1 MSDNKITIPLKL
13 TISNWNQDIANK
25 IADFNNID
33 LTGCKSIEE
42 QLGLL
47 SDVLYSTVWNQ
58 FVYIIPNPE
67 IGSEDMVELILC
79 DIKVELETTGKSFPA
94 FGIV

>member
-1 MSDNKITIPLKL
+1 MTDKTTIPLKL

-25 IADFNNID
+25 IAYFNNID

-79 DIKVELETTGKSFPA
+79 DIKVELEATGKSFPA
-94 FGIV
+94 FGII

>member
-1 MSDNKITIPLKL
+1 MTDKTTIPLKL

-79 DIKVELETTGKSFPA
+79 DIKVELEVTGKSFPA
-94 FGIV
+94 FGII

>member
-1 MSDNKITIPLKL
+1 MTDKTTIPLKL

-79 DIKVELETTGKSFPA
+79 DIKVELEATGKSFPA
-94 FGIV
+94 FGII

>member
-1 MSDNKITIPLKL
+1 MTDKTTIPLKL
-13 TISNWNQDIANK
+13 TISNWNQDIANH

-79 DIKVELETTGKSFPA
+79 DIKVELEATGKSFPA
-94 FGIV
+94 FGII

>member
-1 MSDNKITIPLKL
+1 MTDKTIIPLTL
-13 TISNWNQDIANK
+13 TITNWNQDNANK
-25 IADFNNID
+25 IAEFNNID

-47 SDVLYSTVWNQ
+47 SDALYSSVWNQ
-58 FVYIIPNPE
+58 FVYFIPNPK
-67 IGSEDMVELILC
+67 IGAEDMLELILC
-79 DIKVELETTGKSFPA
+79 DIKVDFNATGKSFPA

>member
-1 MSDNKITIPLKL
+1 MSNNKITIPLKL
-13 TISNWNQDIANK
+13 TISNWNQDVANK
-25 IADFNNID
+25 LADFNNIN

-47 SDVLYSTVWNQ
+47 SDWLYSTVWNQ
-58 FVYIIPNPE
+58 FVCIIQNPE
-67 IGSEDMVELILC
+67 INSEDMVERILC
-79 DIKVELETTGKSFPA
+79 DIKVELEATGKSFPA